1 MKANILI
8 LPGDGIGPEVTAQAV
23 RLIEAINPLT
33 DTDFVMSYALVG
45 GAAIDAEGRPL
56 PVATLAAA
64 KATDAVL
71 LGAVGGEKW
80 DNLPTAQR
88 PERGLLGLRSELEL
102 FANLRPA
109 ILYPALVSASS
120 LKPEIVSGLDI
131 LIVRELTGGIYF
143 GEPRGVEIHEGVRRG
158 FNTYIYSEPE
168 IERIAR
174 AAFDLA
180 RQRQRRVCS
189 VDKAN
194 VLEATAFW
202 REVVIR
208 IGQDYPEVELS
219 HMYVDNAAMQ
229 LVRAPKQFDVIVTGN
244 MFGDIL
250 SDVAAMLTGSLGM
263 LPSASLAATS
273 KGMYEPVH
281 GSAPDIAGQDMAN
294 PLATI
299 LSLAMMM
306 RYTFSESGIADALEQ
321 AVGAVLSQ
329 GLRTG
334 DLIPVAARHDYQV
347 LGTTAMGDA
356 VLAAFA
362 AVTGQ

>member
-1 MKANILI
+1 MKAEILI

-23 RLIEAINPLT
+23 RLMKAIGALTNIEFT
-33 DTDFVMSYALVG
+33 MSHALIG
-45 GAAIDAEGRPL
+45 GAAIDAEGNPL

-64 KATDAVL
+64 KAADAVL

-80 DNLPTAQR
+80 DHLPTAQR

-109 ILYPALVSASS
+109 MLYPELASASS
-120 LKPEIVSGLDI
+120 LKPEVVSGLDI

-143 GEPRGVEIHEGVRRG
+143 GEPRGVKVHEGIKQG
-158 FNTYIYSEPE
+158 FNTYVYSEPE
-168 IERIAR
+168 IERVAR

-194 VLEATAFW
+194 VLEVTAFW

-208 IGQDYPEVELS
+208 VGQDYPEVELS

-263 LPSASLAATS
+263 LPSASLAATG

-281 GSAPDIAGQDMAN
+281 GSAPDIAGQDIAN

-306 RYTFSESGIADALEQ
+306 RYTFSRSDIADALEQ
-321 AVGAVLSQ
+321 VVGTVLAQ
-329 GLRTG
+329 GLRTH
-334 DLIPVAARHDYQV
+334 DLMPVAAQHDYQA
-347 LGTTAMGDA
+347 LGTIAMGTA
-356 VLAAFA
+356 VLEAFTA
-362 AVTGQ
+362 RISK